1 MSRRDLKPVSLPYLA
16 HLSLFWLGISTVW
29 GGLNIVYLPDRVET
43 LVGSAQKGTYLGI
56 LVFVGLLVAVVVQ
69 PVMGG
74 VSDRSMARWGR
85 RRPYMLVGSL
95 VSALFLLLMA
105 AVGNYALLLAV
116 IVLLQISGNS
126 ALGPYQGIV
135 PDIVPASQ
143 RGRASGFL
151 GLAKQLGTLFGA
163 VAAGA
168 FLDRGS
174 PGGYLFVAT
183 LVLVMVAVISALTIH
198 EDPLEEKPE
207 FSGIIHELR
216 TRIAELR
223 QRPGFAWVL
232 FSRLFFFMGLL
243 AGNQLLLFFIR
254 ERLGIADNAGL
265 YVTIAL
271 GVLIVVAAVI
281 SLPAGWIAD
290 RMDRRTLVFI
300 SCSVGVVGSLSL
312 TLATNYP
319 MVLVGFSILGVAVGI
334 FVTAD
339 WALAIDLI
347 PDPKAA
353 GLYMGLTNL
362 STAGGDALASLTA
375 GVVLDIFNGIQ
386 PLLGY
391 PAVFIMMAL
400 FFALGAGTIL
410 KVPKTYMEEQ
420 QVPSEEGELQG
431 SRQ

>member
-16 HLSLFWLGISTVW
+16 RLSLFWLGISTAW
-29 GGLNIVYLPDRVET
+29 AGLYIVYLPDRVET
-43 LVGSAQKGTYLGI
+43 LMGSAQKGTYLGI

-74 VSDRSMARWGR
+74 VSDRSIARWGR
-85 RRPYMLVGSL
+85 RRPYMLIGSL

-105 AVGNYALLLAV
+105 AVSNYALLLAMV
-116 IVLLQISGNS
+116 ILLQISGNS

-135 PDIVPASQ
+135 PDLVPASQ

-163 VAAGA
+163 VAAGM

-174 PGGYLFVAT
+174 PGGYLFVAAA
-183 LVLVMVAVISALTIH
+183 VLVFVAVVSAVTIH

-207 FSGIIHELR
+207 FSGVFDELR

-223 QRPGFAWVL
+223 ERPGFAWVL

-254 ERLGIADNAGL
+254 ERLGISDNAGL
-265 YVTIAL
+265 NVTIAL
-271 GVLIVVAAVI
+271 GFLIGVAAII
-281 SLPAGWIAD
+281 SVPAGWVAD
-290 RMDRRTLVFI
+290 RTDRRRLVLA
-300 SCSVGVVGSLSL
+300 SCSMGVLGSLFL
-312 TLATNYP
+312 IFTTNFP
-319 MVLVGFSILGVAVGI
+319 MLLVGFSILGVAVGI
-334 FVTAD
+334 FITAD
-339 WALAIDLI
+339 WALAIDLL
-347 PDPKAA
+347 PDPRAA

-362 STAGGDALASLTA
+362 STSGGDALASLTA
-375 GVVLDIFNGIQ
+375 GVVLDVFNGIQ

-391 PAVFIMMAL
+391 PAVFTMMAL
-400 FFALGAGTIL
+400 FFALGGATIM
-410 KVPKTYMEEQ
+410 KVPKDYA
-420 QVPSEEGELQG
+420 GE
-431 SRQ
+431 

>member
-16 HLSLFWLGISTVW
+16 RLSLFWLGISTAW
-29 GGLNIVYLPDRVET
+29 AGLYVVYLPDRVET
-43 LVGSAQKGTYLGI
+43 LMGSAQKGTYLGI

-85 RRPYMLVGSL
+85 RRPYMLIGSL

-105 AVGNYALLLAV
+105 AVSNYALLLAMV
-116 IVLLQISGNS
+116 ILLQVSGNS

-135 PDIVPASQ
+135 PDLVPASQ

-163 VAAGA
+163 FAAGM

-174 PGGYLFVAT
+174 PGGYLFVAAA
-183 LVLVMVAVISALTIH
+183 VLVFVAVVSAVTIH

-207 FSGIIHELR
+207 FSGVFDELR
-216 TRIAELR
+216 TRIAELKE
-223 QRPGFAWVL
+223 RPGFAWVL

-254 ERLGIADNAGL
+254 ERLGISEDSAGL
-265 YVTIAL
+265 NVTIAL
-271 GVLIVVAAVI
+271 GVLIGVAAII
-281 SLPAGWIAD
+281 SIPAGWVAD
-290 RMDRRTLVFI
+290 RTDRRRLVLA
-300 SCSVGVVGSLSL
+300 SCSMGVLASLFLIFTTSF
-312 TLATNYP
+312 P
-319 MVLVGFSILGVAVGI
+319 MLLVGFSILGVAVGI
-334 FVTAD
+334 FITAD
-339 WALAIDLI
+339 WALAIDLL

-362 STAGGDALASLTA
+362 STSGGDALASLTA

-391 PAVFIMMAL
+391 PAVFTMMAF
-400 FFALGAGTIL
+400 FFALGGATIL
-410 KVPKTYMEEQ
+410 KVPKSYTETAEQ
-420 QVPSEEGELQG
+420 TPPREPT
-431 SRQ
+431 RKIT

>member
-16 HLSLFWLGISTVW
+16 RLSLFWLGISTAW
-29 GGLNIVYLPDRVET
+29 AGLYVVYLPDRVET
-43 LVGSAQKGTYLGI
+43 LMGSAQKGTYLGI

-85 RRPYMLVGSL
+85 RRPYMLIGSL

-105 AVGNYALLLAV
+105 AVSNYALLLAMV
-116 IVLLQISGNS
+116 ILLQVSGNS

-135 PDIVPASQ
+135 PDLVPASQ

-163 VAAGA
+163 FAAGM

-174 PGGYLFVAT
+174 PGGYLFVAAA
-183 LVLVMVAVISALTIH
+183 VLVFVAVVSAVTIH

-207 FSGIIHELR
+207 FSGVFDELR
-216 TRIAELR
+216 TRIAELKE
-223 QRPGFAWVL
+223 RPGFAWVL

-254 ERLGIADNAGL
+254 ERLGISEDSAGL
-265 YVTIAL
+265 NVTIAL
-271 GVLIVVAAVI
+271 GVLIGVAAII
-281 SLPAGWIAD
+281 SIPAGWVAD
-290 RMDRRTLVFI
+290 RTDRRRLVLA
-300 SCSVGVVGSLSL
+300 SCSMGVLASLFLIFTTSF
-312 TLATNYP
+312 P
-319 MVLVGFSILGVAVGI
+319 MLLVGFSILGVAVGI
-334 FVTAD
+334 FITAD
-339 WALAIDLI
+339 WALAIDLL

-362 STAGGDALASLTA
+362 STSGGDALASLTA

-391 PAVFIMMAL
+391 PAVFTMMAF
-400 FFALGAGTIL
+400 FFALGGATIL
-410 KVPKTYMEEQ
+410 KVPKSYTETADQTPPRE
-420 QVPSEEGELQG
+420 PT
-431 SRQ
+431 RKIT